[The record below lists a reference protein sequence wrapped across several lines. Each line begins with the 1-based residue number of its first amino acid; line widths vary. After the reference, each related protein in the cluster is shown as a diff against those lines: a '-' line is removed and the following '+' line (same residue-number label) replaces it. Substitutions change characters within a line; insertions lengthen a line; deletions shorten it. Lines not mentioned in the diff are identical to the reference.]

1 MNAAVEVGTTATIY
15 INGAKSQDVIDRI
28 GQKLNVLMATMEG
41 TMPGNRAFG
50 LPMEFLSA
58 PVRDARGRFAIEL
71 QEKADRYI
79 PGILVRS
86 VSGDIRGDGEEIM
99 TIRVEIK

>member
-1 MNAAVEVGTTATIY
+1 METTATIY
-15 INGAKSQDVIDRI
+15 VSGATSQDEIDIISQR
-28 GQKLNVLMATMEG
+28 LNALMITREG

-58 PVRDARGRFAIEL
+58 PVGDARGRFAIEL

-79 PGILVRS
+79 PNVIIRS
-86 VSGDIRGDGEEIM
+86 VSGKIGAGGMETMI
-99 TIRVEIK
+99 INVERKQP

>member
-1 MNAAVEVGTTATIY
+1 METTPIIYVSGAGSQEEADLISERLNA
-15 INGAKSQDVIDRI
+15 
-28 GQKLNVLMATMEG
+28 LMAVREG

-71 QEKADRYI
+71 QEKADRYL
-79 PGILVRS
+79 PGIIIRS
-86 VSGDIRGDGEEIM
+86 VSGETGPDGLETM
-99 TIRVEIK
+99 TIRVERK